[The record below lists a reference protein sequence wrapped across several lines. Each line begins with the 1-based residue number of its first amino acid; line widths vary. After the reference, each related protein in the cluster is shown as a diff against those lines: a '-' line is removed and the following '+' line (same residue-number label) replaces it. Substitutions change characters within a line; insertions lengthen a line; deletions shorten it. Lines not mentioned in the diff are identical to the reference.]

1 LFRTMN
7 IFPVPNRMSRLLVR
21 SLVLPGVLLI
31 ACIRVPAQGVVI
43 DGRPDDGFWHHATSA
58 KLVPESPG
66 IPAEVGGDVRAAIA
80 GKYLYLSAFL
90 PEPGGRVTARSIG
103 VNPIWEGG
111 GESRNMRLARRITY
125 GEPEGEDY
133 VRFVLRVYDENDWMV
148 QVGPLGAYSIRWRW
162 TGEQEW
168 YTSDPEKCA
177 RFLVASTIAKDGWSV
192 EAAVPLQELGSPRP
206 GNIRL
211 VVERNR
217 AERPDTPQEQWFW
230 PGTQPSDQVA
240 SIPVLSEK
248 MPDPSFQPPLLGN
261 SQPPI
266 LVGYQEHLPGM
277 REAWTSGGWRDVPV
291 WTLTRNEPAARIPGF
306 PTEVKLVQDGHTLAI
321 LARCIG
327 PSRVI
332 ARIRD
337 RDGSVTSDD
346 SFQVY
351 LATSG
356 SYYVQYAINPNGAVL
371 DASGHQGSPRLSSPH
386 VEWNSSVR
394 GSAWKDQGAWFARL
408 DIPLDQVS
416 TVLGEVRVPKAWR
429 ILLLRHRP
437 GRDGEVG
444 ETSVL
449 PVTESRTPLC
459 PARYRRFEL
468 VNQDPSQLPRPQRK
482 PRSGSLAFLPSRVFS
497 AEQRKQMR
505 LPDMFDNY
513 LHNRILKML
522 EKERHEWNQVHS
534 RSDWER
540 FRDPRLQALRTALG
554 KFPDKCPLETRVTS
568 EYSGDGY
575 RRQNIVFQSQPG
587 IWITANLYL
596 PSMPHAE
603 MPGIIILHSLHAPK
617 SQFEL
622 QDMGIIWARAG
633 CAVLVIDQ
641 VGYGE
646 RITTYPWDRSN
657 YNSRYAEGE
666 QLYLTGSSLIT
677 WMVWD
682 AERAI
687 DLLDARPDVDKKS
700 IILLGAVAGGGDP
713 AAVTAALDP
722 RVAAVVPFNF
732 GESTPEV
739 PRFIP
744 GKNQW
749 PLDLADPGL
758 MDWDTTRVIRRGIVD
773 QFVQWFICASV
784 APRKFVYS
792 YELGWHVEDLPA
804 WERYRRVYGFYTA
817 LGYLADAHGFG
828 PFPGPGEAWNI
839 GPAQR
844 RSLYPTLE
852 RWFAIPSPFENDE
865 SSPLENLAPRPD
877 VDRQPVSDLTV
888 LTPEISSQLQRKSL
902 HEIAAKDGQKELAA
916 ARATL
921 NGLTQGARLK
931 WLQAHWREKL
941 GNIDP
946 NSHPTATIE
955 WRKEIPN
962 AQAEAISLEVEPG
975 LFVPMLLLMP
985 GSRDTARAPVVIAV
999 SEGGKDLFM
1008 AKRATEIES
1017 LLKAGTAVC
1026 LPDVRA
1032 TGETTPDG
1040 RRDPDGDENTQANT
1054 VLMMGETMLG
1064 MRLRDLRTILVYLR
1078 TRQDVDSSRFG
1089 LWGDSFYPANSEHLI
1104 LNESPQWQIGPEI
1117 EQHAEPLGGL
1127 LAVLGGLYEND
1138 VRSIAVHGGLV
1149 SFSSML
1155 ESNFGY
1161 VPQDVIVPGILE
1173 AGDIADVEAALAP
1186 RPLLLAGMVDG
1197 LDKLVLQRELER
1209 QLQPVTQAYQNTASG
1224 VLSIQSGV
1232 NAPDPAY
1239 WFLKHWH

>member
-1 LFRTMN
+1 MN
-7 IFPVPNRMSRLLVR
+7 
-21 SLVLPGVLLI
+21 VLPVAIRMDRSVIGSLALLGVLLVGG
-31 ACIRVPAQGVVI
+31 IRVHAQGVII
-43 DGRPDDGFWHHATSA
+43 DGRADDDFWHHVTPA
-58 KLVPESPG
+58 KLEPEATG
-66 IPAEVGGDVRAAIA
+66 TPADLGGDVWAVVA

-90 PEPGGRVTARSIG
+90 PEPRGSVTARSIG

-111 GESRNMRLARRITY
+111 GEARHVRVPRRITY

-133 VRFVLRVYDENDWMV
+133 VRFILRVYDENDWMV

-162 TGEQEW
+162 TGEHEW
-168 YTSDPEKCA
+168 YTSDPEKSA
-177 RFLVASTIAKDGWSV
+177 GFLVASTIGKDGWSI
-192 EAAVPLQELGSPRP
+192 EAAIPLEELGSPRP
-206 GNIRL
+206 GNIQL
-211 VVERNR
+211 AVERNR

-230 PGTQPSDQVA
+230 PGNQPTAQVA
-240 SIPVLSEK
+240 SILAGTEK

-266 LVGYQEHLPGM
+266 PVGYQKHIPDI
-277 REAWTSGGWRDVPV
+277 REDWTGAGWRDVPV
-291 WTLTRNEPAARIPGF
+291 WALTRNEPAARLPEF

-321 LARCIG
+321 LARCIEQSG
-327 PSRVI
+327 VI
-332 ARIRD
+332 ARARE

-346 SFQVY
+346 SFQIY

-356 SYYVQYAINPNGAVL
+356 SSYVQYAINPRGTAL

-386 VEWNSSVR
+386 LEWNSPLR
-394 GSAWKDQGAWFARL
+394 GAAWEEPDAWFARL
-408 DIPLDQVS
+408 DIPLGQVS
-416 TVLGEVRVPKAWR
+416 NVLGEVQIPKAWR
-429 ILLLRHRP
+429 ILMLRHRP

-449 PVTESRTPLC
+449 PVTGSRTPLC
-459 PARYRRFEL
+459 PARYRRLEL
-468 VNQDPSQLPRPQRK
+468 VSQDPSQLPKHQLRR
-482 PRSGSLAFLPSRVFS
+482 RSGSLAFLPSRVFS
-497 AEQRKQMR
+497 AEQRKQLD

-513 LHNRILKML
+513 LHNRILKLL
-522 EKERHEWNQVHS
+522 EKERDEWNQVHS

-540 FRDPRLQALRTALG
+540 FRDSRLQALRTALG
-554 KFPDKCPLETRVTS
+554 KFPDKCPLETRVSS
-568 EYSGDGY
+568 EFIGDGY

-587 IWITANLYL
+587 IWVTANLYL
-596 PSMPHAE
+596 PAE
-603 MPGIIILHSLHAPK
+603 PRGPMPGIVILHSLHAPK
-617 SQFEL
+617 TQFEL

-657 YNSRYAEGE
+657 YNSRYVEGE
-666 QLYLTGSSLIT
+666 QLYLVGSSLIT

-687 DLLDARPDVDKKS
+687 DLLEARPDVDRKS
-700 IILLGAVAGGGDP
+700 IIVLGAVAGGGDP
-713 AAVTAALDP
+713 AAVTAAIDP

-744 GKNQW
+744 SKNQW

-773 QFVQWFICASV
+773 QFLQWFICASV

-792 YELGWHVEDLPA
+792 YELGWNVQDLPA
-804 WERYRRVYGFYTA
+804 WARYRKVYSFYNA
-817 LGYLADAHGFG
+817 LGNLADAHGFG

-844 RSLYPTLE
+844 RSLHPTLE
-852 RWFAIPSPFENDE
+852 RWFGIPSPFGNDE

-877 VDRQPVSDLTV
+877 FDRQPVSDLTV

-902 HEIAAKDGQKELAA
+902 DEIAGKEGQQEVAA
-916 ARATL
+916 ARAEL
-921 NGLTQGARLK
+921 NGMTPDARLK
-931 WLQAHWREKL
+931 WLQSHWTRKL
-941 GNIDP
+941 GSIDP
-946 NSHPTATIE
+946 NLHPKATIE
-955 WRKEIPN
+955 WSKEMPN
-962 AQAEAISLEVEPG
+962 TEVEAISLEVESG

-985 GSRDTARAPVVIAV
+985 RPRQKARSPLVVAV
-999 SEGGKDLFM
+999 SESGKDLFL
-1008 AKRATEIES
+1008 AKRAPEIDA

-1040 RRDPDGDENTQANT
+1040 RRDPDGDESTQTNT
-1054 VLMMGETMLG
+1054 VLMIGETMLG
-1064 MRLRDLRTILVYLR
+1064 MRLRDLRTVLVYLR
-1078 TRQDVDSSRFG
+1078 SRQDIDSSRFG
-1089 LWGDSFYPANSEHLI
+1089 FWGDSFYPANPKPLL
-1104 LNESPQWQIGPEI
+1104 LNELPQWQIGPEI

-1127 LAVLGGLYEND
+1127 LAVLGGLYEDD
-1138 VRSIAVHGGLV
+1138 VRTIAVHGGLM

-1155 ESNFGY
+1155 KSNFGY
-1161 VPQDVIVPGILE
+1161 VPQDVMVPGILE
-1173 AGDIADVEAALAP
+1173 TGDITDVEAALAP

-1197 LDKLVLQRELER
+1197 LDQLVPQEELER
-1209 QLQPVTQAYQNTASG
+1209 QLQPVSQAYRKAESG
-1224 VLSIQSGV
+1224 ALSV
-1232 NAPDPAY
+1232 KTNANLTDLAN
-1239 WFLKHWH
+1239 WLLKHWH

>member
-1 LFRTMN
+1 MN
-7 IFPVPNRMSRLLVR
+7 IFPATNRMARLLAR
-21 SLVLPGVLLI
+21 TLVLPGVLLI
-31 ACIRVPAQGVVI
+31 GCIRVPAQGVVI
-43 DGRPDDGFWHHATSA
+43 DGRVNDSFWHRVTPV
-58 KLVPESPG
+58 KLVPEAPG
-66 IPAEVGGDVRAAIA
+66 IPADMGGDVRSAVA

-133 VRFVLRVYDENDWMV
+133 VRFILRVNDENDWMV
-148 QVGPLGAYSIRWRW
+148 QVGPLGPYSIRWRW
-162 TGEQEW
+162 TGEHEW

-177 RFLVASTIAKDGWSV
+177 RFLVTSTIGKGGWGV
-192 EAAVPLQELGSPRP
+192 EAAIPLEELGSPRP
-206 GNIRL
+206 GNIQL
-211 VVERNR
+211 AVERNR

-230 PGTQPSDQVA
+230 PGDQPSAQVA
-240 SIPVLSEK
+240 SIPVLSER

-266 LVGYQEHLPGM
+266 PVGYQKHLPDM
-277 REAWTSGGWRDVPV
+277 RETWTSDGWRAIPV
-291 WTLTRNEPAARIPGF
+291 WTLTRNEPAGRLPEV
-306 PTEVKLVQDGHTLAI
+306 PTEVKLIQDGRTLAI
-321 LARCIG
+321 LARCIEQSG
-327 PSRVI
+327 VI
-332 ARIRD
+332 ARTRE

-356 SYYVQYAINPNGAVL
+356 SYYVQYAINPRGTVL

-386 VEWNSSVR
+386 MEWNSPVR
-394 GSAWKDQGAWFARL
+394 GSTWKEQGAWLARL
-408 DIPLDQVS
+408 DVPLDQVS
-416 TVLGEVRVPKAWR
+416 TILGEVQDPKAWR

-449 PVTESRTPLC
+449 PVTGSRTPLC
-459 PARYRRFEL
+459 PARYRRLEL
-468 VNQDPSQLPRPQRK
+468 VSQDPSQLPKPQLKQRT
-482 PRSGSLAFLPSRVFS
+482 GSLAFLPSRVFS
-497 AEQRKQMR
+497 AEQRKQLD

-522 EKERHEWNQVHS
+522 EKERDEWNQVHS
-534 RSDWER
+534 RSDWEL
-540 FRDPRLQALRTALG
+540 FRDSRLHALRTALG
-554 KFPDKCPLETRVTS
+554 KFPDKCPLESRMTS
-568 EYSGDGY
+568 EFNGDGY

-587 IWITANLYL
+587 VWVTANLYL
-596 PSMPHAE
+596 PAE
-603 MPGIIILHSLHAPK
+603 PRGQMPGIVILHSLHAPK
-617 SQFEL
+617 TQFEL

-633 CAVLVIDQ
+633 CAVLVMDQ

-657 YNSRYAEGE
+657 YNSRYVEGE
-666 QLYLTGSSLIT
+666 QLYLVGSSLIT
-677 WMVWD
+677 WMAWD

-687 DLLDARPDVDKKS
+687 DLLDARPDVDKKA
-700 IILLGAVAGGGDP
+700 IIMLGAVAGGGDP
-713 AAVTAALDP
+713 AAVTAAIDP

-744 GKNQW
+744 SKNQW

-758 MDWDTTRVIRRGIVD
+758 MDWDTTRVIRRGIGD
-773 QFVQWFICASV
+773 QFMQWFICASV

-804 WERYRRVYGFYTA
+804 WERYRRVYDFYDA
-817 LGYLADAHGFG
+817 LGNLADAHGFG

-852 RWFAIPSPFENDE
+852 RWFGIPSPFQNDR
-865 SSPLENLAPRPD
+865 SSRLENLEPRPD

-902 HEIAAKDGQKELAA
+902 HEIAGKDGQKEVAA

-921 NGLTQGARLK
+921 YGLTQDARLK

-941 GNIDP
+941 GHIDP
-946 NSHPTATIE
+946 NPHPKATIE
-955 WRKEIPN
+955 WSKKMPE

-985 GSRDTARAPVVIAV
+985 GSRNTARAPVVVAV
-999 SEGGKDLFM
+999 SESGKDLFL
-1008 AKRATEIES
+1008 AKRATEIET

-1054 VLMMGETMLG
+1054 VLMMGDTMLG
-1064 MRLRDLRTILVYLR
+1064 MRLRDLRTVLVYLR
-1078 TRQDVDSSRFG
+1078 SRQDVDSNQFG
-1089 LWGDSFYPANSEHLI
+1089 LWGDSFYPANPEHLI
-1104 LNESPQWQIGPEI
+1104 LNESPQWQIGPDI

-1161 VPQDVIVPGILE
+1161 VPQDVVVPGILE

-1186 RPLLLAGMVDG
+1186 RPLLLAAMVDG
-1197 LDKLVLQRELER
+1197 LDLLVPQREFER
-1209 QLQPVTQAYQNTASG
+1209 QLQLVTQAYRNTPSG
-1224 VLSIQSGV
+1224 VLSIQSSV
-1232 NAPDPAY
+1232 NAPDLVF

>member
-1 LFRTMN
+1 MA
-7 IFPVPNRMSRLLVR
+7 RLLVR
-21 SLVLPGVLLI
+21 SLVLPVVLLI
-31 ACIRVPAQGVVI
+31 ACIRVPAQGVVV
-43 DGRPDDGFWHHATSA
+43 DGRADDGFWHHATSA

-162 TGEQEW
+162 TGEHEW

-177 RFLVASTIAKDGWSV
+177 GFLVASTIRKDSWSV
-192 EAAVPLQELGSPRP
+192 EVAIPLEEIGSPRP

-266 LVGYQEHLPGM
+266 PVGYQERLPNI
-277 REAWTSGGWRDVPV
+277 RESWTGAGWRDIPV
-291 WTLTRNEPAARIPGF
+291 WNLTRNEPAARLPEF

-321 LARCIG
+321 LARCIE
-327 PSRVI
+327 PSRVV
-332 ARIRD
+332 AHTRD

-356 SYYVQYAINPNGAVL
+356 SYYVQYVINPNGAVL

-386 VEWNSSVR
+386 VEWNSTVR
-394 GSAWKDQGAWFARL
+394 GSAWKEYGAWFARL
-408 DIPLDQVS
+408 DIPLEQAS
-416 TVLGEVRVPKAWR
+416 NILGEVQVPKAWR

-437 GRDGEVG
+437 GRNGEVG
-444 ETSVL
+444 GTSVL

-468 VNQDPSQLPRPQRK
+468 VNQDPLQLPRPK
-482 PRSGSLAFLPSRVFS
+482 LEPRPGSLAFLPSRVFS
-497 AEQRKQMR
+497 AEKRKQMH

-522 EKERHEWNQVHS
+522 EKERDEWNQVHS

-554 KFPDKCPLETRVTS
+554 KFPDKCPLETRVAS
-568 EYSGDGY
+568 EFSGDGY

-587 IWITANLYL
+587 VWVTGNLYL
-596 PSMPHAE
+596 PSEAHGE
-603 MPGIIILHSLHAPK
+603 MPGIVILHSLHGPK
-617 SQFEL
+617 TQFEL

-657 YNSRYAEGE
+657 YNSRYVEGE

-687 DLLDARPDVDKKS
+687 DLLDARSDVDKKS

-713 AAVTAALDP
+713 AAVTAAIDP

-744 GKNQW
+744 NKNQW
-749 PLDLADPGL
+749 PVDLADPGL

-773 QFVQWFICASV
+773 QFMQWFICVSV

-804 WERYRRVYGFYTA
+804 WERYRRVYGFYNA
-817 LGYLADAHGFG
+817 LGNLADAHGFG

-852 RWFAIPSPFENDE
+852 RWFGIPSPFENDK
-865 SSPLENLAPRPD
+865 SARLENLAPRPD
-877 VDRQPVSDLTV
+877 IDRQPVSDLTV
-888 LTPEISSQLQRKSL
+888 LTPEISFQLQRKSL
-902 HEIAAKDGQKELAA
+902 HEIAGKNGQKEVAA

-921 NGLTQGARLK
+921 NGLSPGDRLK
-931 WLQAHWREKL
+931 WLRAHWREKL

-946 NSHPTATIE
+946 NSHPKATIE
-955 WRKEIPN
+955 WRKKMPE
-962 AQAEAISLEVEPG
+962 ARAEAISLEVEPG
-975 LFVPMLLLMP
+975 LFVPALLLMP
-985 GSRDTARAPVVIAV
+985 GSRNTAPAPVVIAV
-999 SEGGKDLFM
+999 SESGKDLFL
-1008 AKRATEIES
+1008 AKRATEIET

-1054 VLMMGETMLG
+1054 VLMIGETMLG
-1064 MRLRDLRTILVYLR
+1064 MRLRDLRTVLVYLR

-1089 LWGDSFYPANSEHLI
+1089 LWGDSFYPANPEHLL
-1104 LNESPQWQIGPEI
+1104 LNESPQWQIGPDI
-1117 EQHAEPLGGL
+1117 QQHAEPLGGL
-1127 LAVLGGLYEND
+1127 LAVLGGLYEDD
-1138 VRSIAVHGGLV
+1138 VRTIAVRGGLV
-1149 SFSSML
+1149 SFGSML

-1161 VPQDVIVPGILE
+1161 VPQDVVVPGILE

-1186 RPLLLAGMVDG
+1186 RPLLLAGIVNG
-1197 LDKLVLQRELER
+1197 LDQLVPQRELER
-1209 QLQPVTQAYQNTASG
+1209 QLQLVTQAYRKTPWG
-1224 VLSIQSGV
+1224 TLSIESSV
-1232 NAPDPAY
+1232 NAPDLAD
-1239 WFLKHWH
+1239 WFLKNWQ

>member
-1 LFRTMN
+1 M
-7 IFPVPNRMSRLLVR
+7 IR
-21 SLVLPGVLLI
+21 SLALLCMLL
-31 ACIRVPAQGVVI
+31 AVCIQVRAQGVIV
-43 DGRPDDGFWHHATSA
+43 DGRTDDGFWRRVTPA
-58 KLVPESPG
+58 KLVPQEAG
-66 IPAEVGGDVRAAIA
+66 IPADMGGEVRAAVA
-80 GKYLYLSAFL
+80 GKFLYLNAFL
-90 PEPGGRVTARSIG
+90 PEPIGNVTARSIG

-111 GESRNMRLARRITY
+111 GEARHTKAARRITY
-125 GEPEGEDY
+125 GEPEGEDF
-133 VRFVLRVYDENDWMV
+133 VRFILRIYNENDWMI

-162 TGEQEW
+162 TGEHEW

-177 RFLVASTIAKDGWSV
+177 GFLVASTIGKDGWSV
-192 EAAVPLQELGSPRP
+192 EAAIPLVELGSPRP
-206 GNIRL
+206 GNIQL
-211 VVERNR
+211 AVERNR
-217 AERPDTPQEQWFW
+217 AERSDTPQEQWYW
-230 PGTQPSDQVA
+230 PRGQPTAEVTSVP
-240 SIPVLSEK
+240 SGNES
-248 MPDPSFQPPLLGN
+248 MPDPSFRPPLLGN

-266 LVGYQEHLPGM
+266 PVGYQKHLPDI
-277 REAWTSGGWRDVPV
+277 RENWTGAVWRAVPV
-291 WTLTRNEPAARIPGF
+291 WTLTRNEPAARLPEF
-306 PTEVKLVQDGHTLAI
+306 PTEVKLVHDGHTLAV
-321 LARCIG
+321 LARCIEFSG
-327 PSRVI
+327 VN
-332 ARIRD
+332 ARARE

-356 SYYVQYAINPNGAVL
+356 SYYVQYAINPHGTVL

-386 VEWNSSVR
+386 VEWNSPVQ
-394 GSAWKDQGAWFARL
+394 GAAWIEQGAWFARM
-408 DIPLDQVS
+408 DIPLDAVS
-416 TVLGEVRVPKAWR
+416 DVLGEVKVPMVWR

-437 GRDGEVG
+437 GRDGEAG

-449 PVTESRTPLC
+449 PVTENRTPLC
-459 PARYRRFEL
+459 PARYRRLEL
-468 VNQDPSQLPRPQRK
+468 VSQDPAQLPKPEARQRT
-482 PRSGSLAFLPSRVFS
+482 GDLAFLPSRVFS
-497 AEQRKQMR
+497 PEQQKQLD
-505 LPDMFDNY
+505 LPNMFDNY
-513 LHNRILKML
+513 LHNQILKML
-522 EKERHEWNQVHS
+522 EIERDEWNQVHS

-540 FRDPRLQALRTALG
+540 FRDSRLQALRTALG

-568 EYSGDGY
+568 EFNGEGY

-587 IWITANLYL
+587 VWVTANLYL
-596 PSMPHAE
+596 PAEAHNE
-603 MPGIIILHSLHAPK
+603 MPGIIILHSLHGPK
-617 SQFEL
+617 TQFEL

-633 CAVLVIDQ
+633 CVVLVIDQ

-657 YNSRYAEGE
+657 YNARYVEGE
-666 QLYLTGSSLIT
+666 QLYLVGSSLIT

-687 DLLDARPDVDKKS
+687 DVLEARSDINKKG

-713 AAVTAALDP
+713 AAVTAAIDP

-744 GKNQW
+744 SKNQW

-773 QFVQWFICASV
+773 QFMQWFICASV

-792 YELGWHVEDLPA
+792 YELGWNVQDLPA
-804 WERYRRVYGFYTA
+804 WARYRKVYAFYNA
-817 LGYLADAHGFG
+817 LGNLADAHGFG

-852 RWFAIPSPFENDE
+852 RWFGIPSPFENDK
-865 SSPLENLAPRPD
+865 SSPLENLAPHPD

-888 LTPEISSQLQRKSL
+888 LTPEISSQLNRKTE
-902 HEIAAKDGQKELAA
+902 HEIAEREGKEKVAA
-916 ARATL
+916 ARAEL
-921 NGLTQGARLK
+921 IGMSSESKLK
-931 WLQAHWREKL
+931 WLQVHWATKL

-946 NSHPTATIE
+946 NLHPKATIE
-955 WRKEIPN
+955 WSKEMPN
-962 AQAEAISLEVEPG
+962 TQGEAISLEVEPG
-975 LFVPMLLLMP
+975 LFVPMLLLIP
-985 GSRDTARAPVVIAV
+985 RPRNTARVPVVVAL
-999 SEGGKDLFM
+999 SESGKDLFL
-1008 AKRATEIES
+1008 AKRAQEIET
-1017 LLKAGTAVC
+1017 LLKTGVAVC

-1032 TGETTPDG
+1032 TGETTTDG

-1054 VLMMGETMLG
+1054 VLMIGETMLG
-1064 MRLRDLRTILVYLR
+1064 MRLRDLRTVLVYLR
-1078 TRQDVDSSRFG
+1078 SRKDIDSSRFG
-1089 LWGDSFYPANSEHLI
+1089 LWGDSFYPANPEHLI

-1127 LAVLGGLYEND
+1127 LAVLGGLYEDD
-1138 VRSIAVHGGLV
+1138 VRTIAVRGGLV

-1161 VPQDVIVPGILE
+1161 VPQDVVVPGILE
-1173 AGDIADVEAALAP
+1173 VGDIADVEASLAP
-1186 RPLLLAGMVDG
+1186 RPLLMSGIVNGVDQ
-1197 LDKLVLQRELER
+1197 LVPQQELER
-1209 QLQPVTQAYQNTASG
+1209 QLQPVSQAYRKTGAG

-1232 NAPDPAY
+1232 NPPDLAN